1 MFTVHVRTSYTGMIP
16 IKIQIKNFLSY
27 GQELQ
32 SIDFSPYHLIY
43 LSGKN
48 GHGKSALLDAIT
60 WAIWGQARKVGGTA
74 KADQGLVRL
83 GQTHMLVI
91 LDFICNDTHYRIR
104 REFALTYG
112 KPYAAV
118 DFGIVHEDEDKIMP
132 LTEKT
137 IRGTQ
142 KKIEATI
149 RLDYDSFIN
158 SAFLRQG
165 HANEFSKKSPRDRKE
180 ILANILGLQQYE
192 VLRKLAHDTARQKSI
207 EKQQLNAM
215 QEKIATE
222 LQKTNEVEH
231 ALKDTVK
238 QLTAHTTQEHM
249 LFNEQKNLQHK
260 QAELIKLKHDQVQT
274 EKELQQLHA
283 QFADQTSELQTVLN
297 TWRMVHKQQLQ
308 TYAPEQLKKQK
319 KELGTT
325 LDSMQKRLQEKL
337 EKKEAYLKAQQEMV
351 ILEQQLK
358 HEQMLILQQKQI
370 QLQQAQLQNK
380 HLAQQL
386 HTCQEQQQGYKKEL
400 AELQSTISAIEQK
413 IKQHTS
419 IRITALE
426 QQFEKRRTYYQQWI
440 AQANVAKNESDQI
453 EQKKSLV
460 ADDNSPSCP
469 LCEQNL
475 SATRKKFLKQ
485 KLIKN
490 EQFLSHRYTRLSNL
504 IQNLKPIL
512 IAQHEQI
519 STAKQK
525 HNELTIEQHKF
536 KDAQQKIILQQDL
549 HKKSLDNEQLLRK
562 EQTQQQKIID
572 EQEQLINKET
582 ATAEKQLHKDP
593 KFKELYAHQH
603 KAKEAYEAIA
613 YDQKEHTKLREQLHT
628 IEQQLSSSETMQQE
642 LLLQEDRKKRVSL
655 LCYMLKELKT
665 KRSHIEQR
673 LKQGNLIAEHEKTCI
688 QQEQQL
694 HKKRTA
700 WNKDKEQLLQQKG
713 RLEQQQSNLKKLQ
726 EEHTLQQKKIKT
738 LEQEV
743 DDYQEIAL
751 ALSKNGIQAL
761 LIEDAIPE
769 IEQEANE
776 LLSRLTD
783 NQATIFIESLRDLK
797 SGGTKE
803 TLDIKISDA
812 IGIRPYEMFSGG
824 EAFRIDFSLRIA
836 ISKLLARRAGIS
848 LQTLII
854 DEGFGSQD
862 EEGLSYIMDAIYKIQ
877 NDFKKVII
885 VSHLPGLK
893 DQFPVHFHIQK
904 NPQGS
909 QVNIIEQA

>member
-1 MFTVHVRTSYTGMIP
+1 MIP
-16 IKIQIKNFLSY
+16 LKIQLKNFLSY

-32 SIDFSPYHLIY
+32 TIDFSPYHLVC

-118 DFGIVHEDEDKIMP
+118 DFGIVHENEDTIRP

-165 HANEFSKKSPRDRKE
+165 HANEFSKKSPKDRKE

-192 VLRKLAHDTARQKSI
+192 ALRKLAHDTARQKSI
-207 EKQQLNAM
+207 EKQQFNTM
-215 QEKIATE
+215 QEQLATE
-222 LQKTNEVEH
+222 LQKTDEIKN
-231 ALKDTVK
+231 ALKSTVK
-238 QLTAHTTQEHM
+238 QLQQHTAQEQA
-249 LFNEQKNLQHK
+249 LLDEQKSLQHK
-260 QAELIKLKHDQVQT
+260 QAELIKLKHDHIQT
-274 EKELQQLHA
+274 EKELKQLHV
-283 QFADQTSELQTVLN
+283 QSSEQTSELQTVLN

-308 TYAPEQLKKQK
+308 AYAPEQLKKQK
-319 KELGTT
+319 KELGTA
-325 LDSMQKRLQEKL
+325 LNRMQKRLQEKL

-351 ILEQQLK
+351 LLEQQLK
-358 HEQMLILQQKQI
+358 QEQMNALQQKQL
-370 QLQQAQLQNK
+370 QLQQAQLQGK
-380 HLAQQL
+380 HLVQQL

-400 AELQSTISAIEQK
+400 GELQSTISTIEHK
-413 IKQHTS
+413 IKQYVPNQ
-419 IRITALE
+419 ITALE
-426 QQFEKRRTYYQQWI
+426 QQFEKRRAYYQQWI
-440 AQANVAKNESDQI
+440 AQANVTKNESDQI

-460 ADDNSPSCP
+460 IDDSSPSCP

-485 KLIKN
+485 KLAKS
-490 EQFLSHRYTRLSNL
+490 EQFLAQRFKRLSNL
-504 IQNLKPIL
+504 IQTLKPML
-512 IAQHEQI
+512 IAQHEQLSI
-519 STAKQK
+519 AKQK
-525 HNELTIEQHKF
+525 HNELTIEKHRL
-536 KDAQQKIILQQDL
+536 KDTQQKDIQLQNL
-549 HKKSLDNEQLLRK
+549 RKKHLDNEHLLRK
-562 EQTQQQKIID
+562 ELAQQQKIID
-572 EQEQLINKET
+572 EQEELINKET
-582 ATAEKQLHKDP
+582 ANAEKELHKDP
-593 KFKELYAHQH
+593 TFKEQYAHLH
-603 KAKEAYEAIA
+603 EAKDAYEAIT
-613 YDQKEHTKLREQLHT
+613 YDQKEHTQLQEQLHT
-628 IEQQLSSSETMQQE
+628 IEQQLSSCETMQQE
-642 LLLQEDRKKRVSL
+642 LVLQEDRKKRVSL
-655 LCYMLKELKT
+655 LCHMLKELKT

-673 LKQGNLIAEHEKTCI
+673 LKQGELIAEHEKAYI

-694 HKKRTA
+694 QQKRA
-700 WNKDKEQLLQQKG
+700 VLNKDKEQLLQQKG
-713 RLEQQQSNLKKLQ
+713 RLEQQQSNLNKLQ
-726 EEHTLQQKKIKT
+726 KEHTLQQKKIKI

-812 IGIRPYEMFSGG
+812 VGIRPYEMFSGG

-836 ISKLLARRAGIS
+836 ISKLLARRAGTS

-885 VSHLPGLK
+885 VSHLSQLK

-904 NPQGS
+904 NPEGS
-909 QVNIIEQA
+909 QVSIIERA

>member
-1 MFTVHVRTSYTGMIP
+1 MIP
-16 IKIQIKNFLSY
+16 LKIQIKNFLSY

-32 SIDFSPYHLIY
+32 TIDFSPYHLVC

-118 DFGIVHEDEDKIMP
+118 DFGIVNEQEDTILP

-137 IRGTQ
+137 IRSTQ

-165 HANEFSKKSPRDRKE
+165 HANEFSKKSPKDRKE

-192 VLRKLAHDTARQKSI
+192 ALRKMAHDIARQKSI
-207 EKQQLNAM
+207 EKQQFNAM
-215 QEKIATE
+215 QEKIAIE
-222 LQKTNEVEH
+222 LQKTDEIESV
-231 ALKDTVK
+231 LKNTLK
-238 QLTAHTTQEHM
+238 QLKQHTAQEQT
-249 LFNEQKNLQHK
+249 LLDEQKSLQHE
-260 QAELIKLKHDQVQT
+260 QAELIKLKHELEQT
-274 EKELQQLHA
+274 EKDLKQLDA
-283 QFADQTSELQTVLN
+283 QSTDQTSELQTVLN

-308 TYAPEQLKKQK
+308 AYAPEQLKKQK
-319 KELGTT
+319 KELGTA
-325 LDSMQKRLQEKL
+325 LDRMQKRLQEKL
-337 EKKEAYLKAQQEMV
+337 EKKEAYLKTQQEMV
-351 ILEQQLK
+351 ILEQELK
-358 HEQMLILQQKQI
+358 QKQMHALQQKQV
-370 QLQQAQLQNK
+370 QLQQAQLQTK
-380 HLAQQL
+380 HLTQQL
-386 HTCQEQQQGYKKEL
+386 DACQQQQQGYNNEL
-400 AELQSTISAIEQK
+400 EELHNTVSSIECK
-413 IKQHTS
+413 IKQHAPTD
-419 IRITALE
+419 ITMLE
-426 QQFEKRRTYYQQWI
+426 KRFEKRRAYYQQWI
-440 AQANVAKNESDQI
+440 AQANVAKSESDQI

-460 ADDNSPSCP
+460 TDDNSPSCP

-485 KLIKN
+485 KLAKN
-490 EQFLSHRYTRLSNL
+490 EQFLAHRYTRLSNL
-504 IQNLKPIL
+504 IQNLKPML
-512 IAQHEQI
+512 IAQHEQLSI
-519 STAKQK
+519 AKQK
-525 HNELTIEQHKF
+525 HNELTIEQHRL
-536 KDAQQKIILQQDL
+536 KDAQQKIIQLQDL
-549 HKKSLDNEQLLRK
+549 HKKCLDNEHLLRK

-572 EQEQLINKET
+572 KQEELINKET
-582 ATAEKQLHKDP
+582 AAAEKQLHKDP
-593 KFKELYAHQH
+593 RFKEQYTHLH
-603 KAKEAYEAIA
+603 KAKDAYEAIA
-613 YDQKEHTKLREQLHT
+613 YDQKEHTQLQEQLHI
-628 IEQQLSSSETMQQE
+628 IEQQLNASETIQQE
-642 LLLQEDRKKRVSL
+642 LLLQEDRKKRVNL
-655 LCYMLKELKT
+655 LCHILKELKT

-673 LKQGNLIAEHEKTCI
+673 LEQGNIIAEREKACI

-694 HKKRTA
+694 QQKRAT

-713 RLEQQQSNLKKLQ
+713 RLEQQQSYVNKLQ
-726 EEHTLQQKKIKT
+726 EEHTVQQKKIKT
-738 LEQEV
+738 LKQEA

-783 NQATIFIESLRDLK
+783 NQATILIESLRDLK

-812 IGIRPYEMFSGG
+812 VGIRPYEMFSGG

-836 ISKLLARRAGIS
+836 ISKLLARRAGTS

-862 EEGLSYIMDAIYKIQ
+862 EEGLSHIMDAIYKIQ
-877 NDFKKVII
+877 DDFKKVII
-885 VSHLPGLK
+885 VSHLPQLK

-904 NPQGS
+904 YPQGS
-909 QVNIIEQA
+909 LVSIIEQA